1 MFVFLIFH
9 QHFKSR
15 WGVLQNDLRHYHKA

>member
-9 QHFKSR
+9 KHFKSR